1 MICSELKSFGV
12 PEIKLFEKR
21 SKVPLENANHSEQK
35 VSCKFLNVT
44 TVEPLKTDAF
54 RECPSVRLR
63 EVPFLRKGLMYYF
76 KKNHINHTREQLR
89 THTDIMRS

>member
-12 PEIKLFEKR
+12 PEIKLFEKH
-21 SKVPLENANHSEQK
+21 SEVPLENANHSEQK

-54 RECPSVRLR
+54 REWPSVRLR
-63 EVPFLRKGLMYYF
+63 EVSDLERFHF
-76 KKNHINHTREQLR
+76 
-89 THTDIMRS
+89 

>member
-54 RECPSVRLR
+54 REWPSVRLR
-63 EVPFLRKGLMYYF
+63 EVSDLESFHFYEK
-76 KKNHINHTREQLR
+76 I
-89 THTDIMRS
+89 

>member
-12 PEIKLFEKR
+12 SEIKLFEKR
-21 SKVPLENANHSEQK
+21 SKVSLENANHSEQK

-54 RECPSVRLR
+54 REWPNVRLR
-63 EVPFLRKGLMYYF
+63 EVSDLESFHFYEK
-76 KKNHINHTREQLR
+76 I
-89 THTDIMRS
+89 

>member
-1 MICSELKSFGV
+1 M

-21 SKVPLENANHSEQK
+21 SKVPLENANNSEQK

-54 RECPSVRLR
+54 REWPSVRLR
-63 EVPFLRKGLMYYF
+63 EVSDLESFHFYEK
-76 KKNHINHTREQLR
+76 I
-89 THTDIMRS
+89 